1 MLVSG
6 GMEYQLKK
14 RVLYMTGPGVFHEQI
29 TDKADFMSEYC
40 IGCAF

>member
-14 RVLYMTGPGVFHEQI
+14 RVLYMTGLGVFHEQI
-29 TDKADFMSEYC
+29 TDKAVMSEYC